1 MSNSNIFSTKT
12 KKTGFS
18 TNTKNNAGGDAY
30 EFDPKHCLAQIAATN
45 TFSGTF
51 YATAERNFNL
61 AKEAALRLKND
72 PEFIAKVAIYSRDK
86 SYMKDMPCF
95 LTVLLSDIS
104 KPLFRKVF
112 RRVVDNGKMLRN
124 VIQMARSGAVTG
136 KKVNVSSG
144 SWRHAI
150 QEWFNT
156 QSSSS
161 IFKASIGNNPTMH
174 DILRMSHPKPNSI
187 EKQSLFAYLSGKE
200 FDFEKLPDQV
210 KKLQEFKLGKSKD
223 IPDVDFRFLDSLNL
237 GQKEWETIAIQ
248 SPWQMTRMNLLTFA
262 RHNVFANEDVTQIVA
277 NKLKDKKLIKKSRSF
292 PYQLFAA
299 WRQVE
304 NQVNYWIPEIIK
316 SSLEEAMEIAIDNV
330 PEIPGKGLVC
340 VDSSGSMT
348 SPITGFRNYRNS
360 SSVSCGDVAGLLASA
375 IHRKNKS
382 VEVWT
387 FSDSANMVTP
397 DPNDNVLKNTEKL
410 NRAGGGT
417 NISAPMHRFN
427 LDFKNA
433 DWILYVSDYE
443 SWIDSPS
450 AGYGYNSTGLSY
462 EWDIFKKR
470 NNHAKLICCDLTP
483 RDNSQI
489 CVRKD
494 VLQVGGFSD
503 QVFDVV
509 SSFVSQSKSKDFWVE
524 EINKISLD

>member
-1 MSNSNIFSTKT
+1 MSNNNIFSTKT
-12 KKTGFS
+12 KLS
-18 TNTKNNAGGDAY
+18 ANRKNNAGGDACD
-30 EFDPKHCLAQIAATN
+30 FDPRHCLAQVAATN
-45 TFSGTF
+45 TFNGTF
-51 YATAERNFNL
+51 YATAEQNFNL

-124 VIQMARSGAVTG
+124 VIQMARSGVVTG
-136 KKVNVSSG
+136 KKINVSAG

-156 QSSSS
+156 QSSLS
-161 IFKASIGNNPTMH
+161 IFKSSIGNNPTMH
-174 DILRMSHPKPNSI
+174 DILRMSHPRPNSI

-200 FDFEKLPDQV
+200 FDLEKLPDQV
-210 KKLQEFKLGKSKD
+210 KKLQDFKSGKTKN

-237 GQKEWETIAIQ
+237 GQKEWEAIAAQ
-248 SPWQMTRMNLLTFA
+248 SPWQMTRMNLSTFA
-262 RHNVFANEDVTQIVA
+262 RHGVFNNEDVVRIVA
-277 NKLKDKKLIKKSRSF
+277 NKLKDEQLIKKSRVF

-299 WRQVE
+299 WRQIE
-304 NQVNYWIPEIIK
+304 NQNIPQMIK
-316 SSLEEAMEIAIDNV
+316 SALESAMEIAIGNV
-330 PEIPGKGLVC
+330 PEILGKGLVC
-340 VDSSGSMT
+340 IDCSGSMG
-348 SPITGFRNYRNS
+348 SPITGFGRRRGS
-360 SSVSCGDVAGLLASA
+360 SSVSCSDVAGLMASA
-375 IHRKNKS
+375 VYRKNKS
-382 VEVWT
+382 VEIWT
-387 FSDSANMVTP
+387 FSDNANMVEL
-397 DPNDNVLKNTEKL
+397 NSKDNVLKNTQKL
-410 NRAGGGT
+410 NLAGGGT

-427 LDFKNA
+427 ADHKNA

-450 AGYGYNSTGLSY
+450 AVYGYNSTGLSY

-489 CVRKD
+489 CTRKD

-503 QVFDVV
+503 QVFDVIA
-509 SSFVSQSKSKDFWVE
+509 SFVSQSKSEDYWVE
-524 EINKISLD
+524 EINKTSLE

>member
-1 MSNSNIFSTKT
+1 MSNNNIFSTKT
-12 KKTGFS
+12 KLS
-18 TNTKNNAGGDAY
+18 ANRKNNAGGDACD
-30 EFDPKHCLAQIAATN
+30 FDPRHCLAQVAATN
-45 TFSGTF
+45 TFNGTF
-51 YATAERNFNL
+51 YATAEQNFNL

-124 VIQMARSGAVTG
+124 VIQMARSGVVTG
-136 KKVNVSSG
+136 KKINVSAG

-156 QSSSS
+156 QSSLS
-161 IFKASIGNNPTMH
+161 IFKSSIGNNPTMH
-174 DILRMSHPKPNSI
+174 DILRMSHPRPNSI

-200 FDFEKLPDQV
+200 FDLEKLPDQV
-210 KKLQEFKLGKSKD
+210 KKLQDFKSGKTKN

-237 GQKEWETIAIQ
+237 GQKEWEAIATQ
-248 SPWQMTRMNLLTFA
+248 SPWQMTRMNLSTFA
-262 RHNVFANEDVTQIVA
+262 RHGVFNNEDVVRIVA
-277 NKLKDKKLIKKSRSF
+277 NKLKDEQLIKKSRAF

-299 WRQVE
+299 WRQIE
-304 NQVNYWIPEIIK
+304 NQNVPQRIK
-316 SSLEEAMEIAIDNV
+316 SALESAMEIAIGNV

-340 VDSSGSMT
+340 VDCSGSMS
-348 SPITGFRNYRNS
+348 SPITGFRYRRGN
-360 SSVSCGDVAGLLASA
+360 SSVSCSDVAGLLTSA
-375 IHRKNKS
+375 VHRKNKS

-387 FSDSANMVTP
+387 FSDSANLVELSP
-397 DPNDNVLKNTEKL
+397 ENNVLKNTEKL
-410 NRAGGGT
+410 NLAGGGT
-417 NISAPMHRFN
+417 NISAPIHRFN
-427 LDFKNA
+427 VDNKNA

-443 SWIDSPS
+443 SWIDSS
-450 AGYGYNSTGLSY
+450 SHSYGYNSTGLSY

-489 CVRKD
+489 CTRKD

-503 QVFDVV
+503 QVFDVI
-509 SSFVSQSKSKDFWVE
+509 SSFVSQSKSEDYWVE